1 MTTSAIINEYST
13 KHALKLARLNMRR
26 EEVCVA
32 VPEYSALLENLNR
45 LRAAAARAAVLG
57 TDVFEAKQALDKF
70 IQHAKRQQPELL
82 KKHGFP
88 ENYLDPCFECP
99 KCRDTGLIGDDSRVP
114 CECMKRHLPAS
125 PLGGLDKAP
134 CFGNFDEGIIP
145 EGRQREAA
153 KKLKQYLI
161 EFCDSFPNCKK
172 HNFVLKGETGM
183 GKSFM
188 LGCTATRLAERGFT
202 ARLITAYRLHELFRE
217 QHLGGGVYMPAL
229 VEADFLAIDDLGTEP
244 IYKNITIEY
253 LFSLLN
259 ERSINKKS
267 TAVAT
272 NLSPEALMERY
283 GERVTARLFDQS
295 TTRLFSLSGKDLR
308 LCGAKA

>member
-1 MTTSAIINEYST
+1 MATSSILNEFST

-26 EEVCVA
+26 EEVTSA
-32 VPEYSALLENLNR
+32 VPEYAALLENLNR
-45 LRAAAARAAVLG
+45 LRTAAVRATVMG
-57 TDVFEAKQALDKF
+57 TDVFEAKQALDTFTEK
-70 IQHAKRQQPELL
+70 AKRRQIELL
-82 KKHGFP
+82 TKHGFP
-88 ENYLDPCFECP
+88 ENYLDPFFECP
-99 KCRDTGLIGDDSRVP
+99 KCQDTGLVGGDSRVP
-114 CECMKRHLPAS
+114 CECMKRHLPES

-134 CFGNFDEGIIP
+134 CFDNFDDGIMP

-153 KKLKQYLI
+153 IKLKQYLI
-161 EFCDSFPNCKK
+161 EFCDSFPTLKK
-172 HNFVLKGETGM
+172 RNFVLKGETGM

-188 LGCTATRLAERGFT
+188 LGCTATMLARRGFS
-202 ARLITAYRLHELFRE
+202 AKLITAYRLHELFRE
-217 QHLGGGVYMPAL
+217 QHMGGGVYMPAL
-229 VEADFLAIDDLGTEP
+229 VEADFLAIDDLGTKP

-272 NLSPEALMERY
+272 NLSPEALVERY
-283 GERVTARLFDQS
+283 GERITSRLFDQS

-308 LCGAKA
+308 LCSR

>member
-1 MTTSAIINEYST
+1 MTTTAILNEYST
-13 KHALKLARLNMRR
+13 KHALKLARLSMRR
-26 EEVCVA
+26 QEVCA
-32 VPEYSALLENLNR
+32 AIPEYAALLENLNR
-45 LRAAAARAAVLG
+45 LRAAAAKAAVLG

-70 IQHAKRQQPELL
+70 IRQANRQQPRLL
-82 KKHGFP
+82 TKHGFP
-88 ENYLDPCFECP
+88 EDYLDPEFECP
-99 KCRDTGLIGDDSRVP
+99 KCRDTGLVGGENRIP
-114 CECMKRHLPAS
+114 CECMRRHLPES

-134 CFGNFDEGIIP
+134 CFDNFDEGIIP
-145 EGRQREAA
+145 EGRQRESAV
-153 KKLKQYLI
+153 KLKQYLI
-161 EFCDSFPNCKK
+161 DFCDSFPNCRKR
-172 HNFVLKGETGM
+172 NFVLKGETGM

-188 LGCTATRLAERGFT
+188 LGCTATRLARRGFT

-272 NLSPEALMERY
+272 NLSPEALMQRY
-283 GERVTARLFDQS
+283 GERITSRLFDKS

-308 LCGAKA
+308 LFNAKA